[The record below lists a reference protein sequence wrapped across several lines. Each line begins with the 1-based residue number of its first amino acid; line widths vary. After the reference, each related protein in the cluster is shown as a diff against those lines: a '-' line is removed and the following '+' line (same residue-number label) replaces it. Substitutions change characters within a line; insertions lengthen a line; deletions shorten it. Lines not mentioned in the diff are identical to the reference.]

1 VIFETVAVVK
11 ELMKQ
16 TRTGLQVDVQ
26 IDETKY
32 AKGRKVSDEVNASL
46 QVVRDEQLPKF
57 NYQIRPTCRAA

>member
-1 VIFETVAVVK
+1 
-11 ELMKQ
+11 MKKTR

-32 AKGRKVSDEVNASL
+32 AKGRKVSDEVNTSL

-57 NYQIRPTCRAA
+57 KYQIRPKCRAA